1 MMGRVKKELWIG
13 AAVFLVFAVLGALL
27 SEVGITF
34 LSRIVIMALY
44 ALSFN
49 LMFGYAGMSSVGHAL
64 YFGFGGYALMV
75 YLTKLQ
81 VPLLPA
87 CILSVLT
94 VIPVAWFLGT
104 ACLKNNMLTFSFLTM
119 GLCTTVQLVLYKTAQ
134 LGGTVGFTYYFLPSW
149 MSGYRQLFFFILI
162 CAGFCAV
169 LIYLLVQSPYVQMLK
184 GIRENDERMTFLGV
198 NVRKMRVSIFVISAV
213 FANIAGILYA
223 FRNSGAYTTSLD
235 ANVSMQ
241 AIMMCVV
248 GGRSVFLGPVLG
260 SVIITTI
267 QNYLSV
273 KTMYYEGIIGVIIVL
288 TAYYLREGLLGKG
301 GPLDRLIKRLHGR
314 QDRPADHDSE

>member
-134 LGGTVGFTYYFLPSW
+134 LGNCG
-149 MSGYRQLFFFILI
+149 
-162 CAGFCAV
+162 
-169 LIYLLVQSPYVQMLK
+169 IYLLFSSVLDVRLPAAVLFYPDLRRVLRGAHLSP
-184 GIRENDERMTFLGV
+184 G
-198 NVRKMRVSIFVISAV
+198 AV
-213 FANIAGILYA
+213 ALCADVEG
-223 FRNSGAYTTSLD
+223 NSG
-235 ANVSMQ
+235 
-241 AIMMCVV
+241 
-248 GGRSVFLGPVLG
+248 
-260 SVIITTI
+260 
-267 QNYLSV
+267 
-273 KTMYYEGIIGVIIVL
+273 K
-288 TAYYLREGLLGKG
+288 
-301 GPLDRLIKRLHGR
+301 
-314 QDRPADHDSE
+314 

>member
-162 CAGFCAV
+162 CAGICAV

-248 GGRSVFLGPVLG
+248 GGHPCSWGRCWGP
-260 SVIITTI
+260 
-267 QNYLSV
+267 
-273 KTMYYEGIIGVIIVL
+273 
-288 TAYYLREGLLGKG
+288 
-301 GPLDRLIKRLHGR
+301 
-314 QDRPADHDSE
+314 

>member
-1 MMGRVKKELWIG
+1 MKKSLTAYKIG
-13 AAVFLVFAVLGALL
+13 ISIFLIFAVLGMVLN
-27 SEVGITF
+27 EVGITF

-75 YLTKLQ
+75 YLTKIHM
-81 VPLLPA
+81 PLLPA
-87 CILSVLT
+87 CLLSVLS

-119 GLCTTVQLVLYKTAQ
+119 GLCTTVQLVLYKTAS
-134 LGGTVGFTYYFLPSW
+134 LGGTVGFTYYFLPEW
-149 MSGYRQLFFFILI
+149 MSGYRELFFFILI
-162 CAGFCAV
+162 CTGICAV
-169 LIYLLVQSPYVQMLK
+169 LIYLLVQSPYAQMLK
-184 GIRENDERMTFLGV
+184 GVRDNEERLVFLGI
-198 NVRKMRVSIFVISAV
+198 NVQKMRVSVFVISAV
-213 FANIAGILYA
+213 FADIAGILYA
-223 FRNSGAYTTSLD
+223 FRNAGAYTTSLD

-248 GGRSVFLGPVLG
+248 GGRSVFMGPVLG

-273 KTMYYEGIIGVIIVL
+273 KTMYYEGIIGVIILL
-288 TAYYLREGLLGKG
+288 TAYFLREGLLGKG
-301 GPLDRLIKRLHGR
+301 GPLERLLKKRGKV
-314 QDRPADHDSE
+314 

>member
-1 MMGRVKKELWIG
+1 M
-13 AAVFLVFAVLGALL
+13 FAVLGALL

-104 ACLKNNMLTFSFLTM
+104 ACLK
-119 GLCTTVQLVLYKTAQ
+119 TT
-134 LGGTVGFTYYFLPSW
+134 
-149 MSGYRQLFFFILI
+149 
-162 CAGFCAV
+162 C
-169 LIYLLVQSPYVQMLK
+169 
-184 GIRENDERMTFLGV
+184 
-198 NVRKMRVSIFVISAV
+198 
-213 FANIAGILYA
+213 
-223 FRNSGAYTTSLD
+223 
-235 ANVSMQ
+235 
-241 AIMMCVV
+241 
-248 GGRSVFLGPVLG
+248 
-260 SVIITTI
+260 
-267 QNYLSV
+267 
-273 KTMYYEGIIGVIIVL
+273 
-288 TAYYLREGLLGKG
+288 
-301 GPLDRLIKRLHGR
+301 
-314 QDRPADHDSE
+314 

>member
-1 MMGRVKKELWIG
+1 MKGIKKEFWIG
-13 AAVFLVFAVLGALL
+13 TAVFLAFAVLGMTLN
-27 SEVGITF
+27 EVGITF

-75 YLTKLQ
+75 FLTKLHM
-81 VPLLPA
+81 PLLPA
-87 CILSVLT
+87 CILSVLV
-94 VIPVAWFLGT
+94 VIPVSWFLGT
-104 ACLKNNMLTFSFLTM
+104 ACLKNNMVTFSFLTM
-119 GLCTTVQLVLYKTAQ
+119 GLCTTVQMVLYKTTS
-134 LGGTVGFTYYFLPSW
+134 LGGTVGFTYYFLPEW
-149 MSGYRQLFFFILI
+149 LSGYRSLFFFILV
-162 CAGFCAV
+162 CVTVCAV
-169 LIYLLVQSPYVQMLK
+169 LIYFLVQSPYAQMLK
-184 GIRENDERMTFLGV
+184 AVRENEERLTFLGV
-198 NVRKMRVSIFVISAV
+198 HVQKLRVSVFVLSAV
-213 FANIAGILYA
+213 FADIAGILYA

-248 GGRSVFLGPVLG
+248 GGRYVFLGPVLG

-273 KTMYYEGIIGVIIVL
+273 KTKYYEGIIGVIIVL
-288 TAYYLREGLLGKG
+288 TAYFLREGLLGKD
-301 GPLDRLIKRLHGR
+301 GPVEKLVAAFRKKAGK
-314 QDRPADHDSE
+314 P

>member
-1 MMGRVKKELWIG
+1 MGKMRKELWIG
-13 AAVFLVFAVLGALL
+13 TAVFLVFAVMGALL
-27 SEVGITF
+27 GEVGITF

-75 YLTKLQ
+75 FLIKLQ
-81 VPLLPA
+81 LPLLPA
-87 CILSVLT
+87 CLLSVLA

-119 GLCTTVQLVLYKTAQ
+119 GLCTTVQLVLYKTSE

-149 MSGYRQLFFFILI
+149 MSGYRALFFFILI
-162 CAGFCAV
+162 CASLCAV

-184 GIRENDERMTFLGV
+184 GIRENEERLTFLGV
-198 NVRKMRVSIFVISAV
+198 NVRRMRVSVFVLSAV
-213 FANIAGILYA
+213 FADIAGILYA

-260 SVIITTI
+260 SAIITTI

-301 GPLDRLIKRLHGR
+301 GPVEKLVKKFRREPD
-314 QDRPADHDSE
+314 QPADHANG